1 MYMLV
6 LTALKY
12 VKQKLIKLKKEWD
25 KFAITVGDF
34 NSPFTVMDR
43 MSKQKHY

>member
-6 LTALKY
+6 LTASKF

-25 KFAITVGDF
+25 TFTIIVGDF
-34 NSPFTVMDR
+34 SSPFTVMDG
-43 MSKQKHY
+43 MSKQKRY